1 VAKAR
6 ASGVSSIFLWNT
18 RAFRHHKT
26 RGMVLAP
33 IFAIG
38 ATMSKDPASQR
49 RQDDMPD
56 NDALLQAIGV
66 RIQQLRAKSGLSGKQ
81 LADKAGLSLSFVYQV
96 EGGTQNFTIQAFRR
110 LVAALDAN
118 IEEVFYTA
126 FVSQRTT
133 TLDKLNEL
141 SAKVVAQ
148 MGVASRALSEARAL
162 AEEIKDRTTEA
173 DPGPPDVSH

>member
-1 VAKAR
+1 MP
-6 ASGVSSIFLWNT
+6 T
-18 RAFRHHKT
+18 
-26 RGMVLAP
+26 
-33 IFAIG
+33 
-38 ATMSKDPASQR
+38 DPSRQR

-56 NDALLQAIGV
+56 NDALLQAIGA
-66 RIQQLRAKSGLSGKQ
+66 RIQQLRMKSGLNGVQ
-81 LADKAGLSLSFVYQV
+81 LAAKAGVSISWLYQV
-96 EGGTQNFTIQAFRR
+96 EGGTQNFTIQAIRR

-118 IEEVFYTA
+118 VEDVFYTA

-133 TLDKLNEL
+133 TLDKLNDL

-173 DPGPPDVSH
+173 DPGPRDISH

>member
-1 VAKAR
+1 
-6 ASGVSSIFLWNT
+6 
-18 RAFRHHKT
+18 
-26 RGMVLAP
+26 
-33 IFAIG
+33 
-38 ATMSKDPASQR
+38 MSKDPASQR

-56 NDALLQAIGV
+56 NDALLQAIGA
-66 RIQQLRAKSGLSGKQ
+66 RIQQLRVKSGLTGRQ

-118 IEEVFYTA
+118 IEDVFYTA

-141 SAKVVAQ
+141 SVKVVAQ
-148 MGVASRALSEARAL
+148 LGAASRALAEARAL
-162 AEEIKDRTTEA
+162 AEDIKDRTTEP
-173 DPGPPDVSH
+173 DPGTADAMH